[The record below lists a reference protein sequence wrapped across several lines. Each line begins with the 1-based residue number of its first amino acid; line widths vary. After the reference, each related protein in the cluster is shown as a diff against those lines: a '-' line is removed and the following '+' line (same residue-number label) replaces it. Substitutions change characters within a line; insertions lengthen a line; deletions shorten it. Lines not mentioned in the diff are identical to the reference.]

1 MQDVIDRL
9 ADTIRAAHPES
20 PLCIRGGAS
29 KDFYGNCT
37 PGRDNNLLDTR
48 AYHGIVSYDPTE
60 LVVTARVGTRLI
72 DLESELLANRQM
84 LAFDPPHFTESAT
97 IGGCIAAGLSGPR
110 RSSAGSVRDFVL
122 GVRMM
127 DGKGEFDRDAE
138 RELSTV
144 SEKCSGQP
152 LWRG

>member
-9 ADTIRAAHPES
+9 ADTIRATHPES

-29 KDFYGNCT
+29 KDFYGNYI

-60 LVVTARVGTRLI
+60 LVVTARAGTRLI

-84 LAFDPPHFTESAT
+84 LAFDPS
-97 IGGCIAAGLSGPR
+97 GLLNPGKAIPTLRRCAEHGAMHVHRGEEKFPDLPR
-110 RSSAGSVRDFVL
+110 F
-122 GVRMM
+122 
-127 DGKGEFDRDAE
+127 
-138 RELSTV
+138 
-144 SEKCSGQP
+144 
-152 LWRG
+152 